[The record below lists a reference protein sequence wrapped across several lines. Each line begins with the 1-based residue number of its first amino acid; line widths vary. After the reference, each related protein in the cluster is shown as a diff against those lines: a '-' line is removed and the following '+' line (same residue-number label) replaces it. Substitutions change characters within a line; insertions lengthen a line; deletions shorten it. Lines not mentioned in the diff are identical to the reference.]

1 MRVLVTG
8 ATGFV
13 GTSVVAEAL
22 HAGHDVT
29 AVVRPAS
36 SSRAFGGFAD
46 HPRLRL
52 ARVDLRDRAGLAGCF
67 DDVDA
72 VIHLAAAKSGDF
84 ATQFAGTVLS
94 TENLLAALVGSP
106 VRRLVAVSTFS
117 VYDYSNLPAG
127 SVIDEQTPID
137 LHPQKRDEYAQTK
150 LIQERLYREE
160 MARREVVILRPG
172 MIYGRDNLWH
182 ALLGAE
188 LGPLF
193 LRIGSRATLPMTY
206 VENCAEAIVA
216 AVDAEGVAGLTLNIV
231 DDPLPTQAEFVAALG
246 KQMELPSSI
255 PVPWPVMKAGAHLVS
270 AVNDRFLG
278 GRAKFPGIVVPEK
291 LDGRFKPFGYTN
303 AAARRALGWAPRF
316 GLDEAI
322 TRSLGDVD
330 VAAERANAS

>member
-1 MRVLVTG
+1 MIHLR
-8 ATGFV
+8 
-13 GTSVVAEAL
+13 TSARCIE
-22 HAGHDVT
+22 
-29 AVVRPAS
+29 
-36 SSRAFGGFAD
+36 GGEGS
-46 HPRLRL
+46 PRFDRL
-52 ARVDLRDRAGLAGCF
+52 PY

-255 PVPWPVMKAGAHLVS
+255 PVPWPVMKRSSFTYGQRS
-270 AVNDRFLG
+270 
-278 GRAKFPGIVVPEK
+278 GRPSRTFS
-291 LDGRFKPFGYTN
+291 N
-303 AAARRALGWAPRF
+303 AR
-316 GLDEAI
+316 I
-322 TRSLGDVD
+322 NCSK
-330 VAAERANAS
+330 